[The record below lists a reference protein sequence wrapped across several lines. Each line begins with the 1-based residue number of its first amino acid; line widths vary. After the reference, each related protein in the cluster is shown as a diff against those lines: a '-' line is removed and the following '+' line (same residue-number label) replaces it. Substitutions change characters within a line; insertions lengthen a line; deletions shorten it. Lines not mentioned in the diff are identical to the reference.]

1 MLAATDAIQAGV
13 YEAPSIAALG
23 PQWSA
28 VAAGF
33 AVVIFGTVYITPAG
47 ERYLKNLEMSC

>member
-13 YEAPSIAALG
+13 YEAPAIAALG

-47 ERYLKNLEMSC
+47 ERYLAAQGVTQ